1 MKNANSNLE
10 QPEIMLEDLSLDK
23 ILICM
28 KASIVLGTINLM

>member
-10 QPEIMLEDLSLDK
+10 QPEIMQEDLSLDQ

-28 KASIVLGTINLM
+28 KASIVLGMINFL